1 MYLNLAG
8 NKLRGSVPI
17 PSRKNMYFDLSQNEL
32 SGRIPFQ
39 VGERLSNARYASL
52 SSNQLSGEI
61 PITFCSNKGLEL
73 NSFNLGSLDLS
84 NNSLTG
90 SIPSSLGNCSGLIFL
105 HLGINNLS
113 GQLPNELAQVTRIM
127 YLLLHDNILE
137 GTFPKIIQ
145 EFKRL
150 NVLTLGNNNFRGN
163 IPTFIGSFLHLR
175 ILSLRSNAFNGSI
188 PKEISN
194 LGKLQILDLSF
205 NSLSGPIHGKTI
217 GNLTMLTTRPN
228 DISAAWGGG
237 MFISDLQLQIVVKGV
252 LHHINRL
259 QGFNSGVDL
268 SCNKLEGDI
277 PEDIGLLKG
286 LSMLNLSNN
295 HFNGNIPSSVGNMTG
310 LESLDLSFNNLSGE
324 IPMELVSLSYLGYI
338 NLSYNNLSGRIPENA
353 HFQSLSLDGSAF
365 LGNEFLCGV
374 PTRNHCDG
382 NPVSPTSSKTSDNTN
397 LHVEDDEDGA
407 REKVFLFG
415 SVVLGVGV
423 GFWGL
428 FLGLLCRKE
437 KWLFGYWR
445 VVDNIA
451 GKVGGCMKKNA

>member
-1 MYLNLAG
+1 M
-8 NKLRGSVPI
+8 
-17 PSRKNMYFDLSQNEL
+17 
-32 SGRIPFQ
+32 
-39 VGERLSNARYASL
+39 
-52 SSNQLSGEI
+52 
-61 PITFCSNKGLEL
+61 
-73 NSFNLGSLDLS
+73 
-84 NNSLTG
+84 
-90 SIPSSLGNCSGLIFL
+90 
-105 HLGINNLS
+105 NNLS

-127 YLLLHDNILE
+127 YLLMHDNLLE

-163 IPTFIGSFLHLR
+163 IPTFIGSFLDLR

-194 LGKLQILDLSF
+194 LGQLQILDLSF
-205 NSLSGPIHGKTI
+205 NSLSGRIHGNTI
-217 GNLTMLTTRPN
+217 GNLTMLTSRPS

-237 MFISDLQLQIVVKGV
+237 MFISNLQLQIVVKGV
-252 LHHINRL
+252 LQHIQRL
-259 QGFNSGVDL
+259 QGYNSGIDL
-268 SCNKLEGDI
+268 SSNKLEGDI

-286 LSMLNLSNN
+286 LSTLNLSNN

-365 LGNEFLCGV
+365 LGNE
-374 PTRNHCDG
+374 NHCDG
-382 NPVSPTSSKTSDNTN
+382 DPVSPTNSDIGNSTN

-415 SVVLGVGV
+415 FVVLGIVV

-437 KWLFGYWR
+437 KWWFGYWR
-445 VVDNIA
+445 VVDSIA
-451 GKVGGCMKKNA
+451 GKVGGCTKKNA